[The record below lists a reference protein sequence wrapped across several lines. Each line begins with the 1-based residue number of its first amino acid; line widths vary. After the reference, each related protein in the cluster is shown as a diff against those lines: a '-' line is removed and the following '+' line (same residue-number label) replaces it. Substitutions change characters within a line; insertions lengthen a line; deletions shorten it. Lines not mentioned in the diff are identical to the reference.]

1 MVSAGNPGRSLRGSE
16 YSKKSEP
23 GMPHGHGSVS
33 GCRRFLSPWKQ
44 EKRPALGI
52 IRPEKKAG
60 PDIRSQN
67 GCILWYNM
75 G

>member
-33 GCRRFLSPWKQ
+33 GCRFPSAM
-44 EKRPALGI
+44 ETG
-52 IRPEKKAG
+52 KA
-60 PDIRSQN
+60 PQ
-67 GCILWYNM
+67 L
-75 G
+75 